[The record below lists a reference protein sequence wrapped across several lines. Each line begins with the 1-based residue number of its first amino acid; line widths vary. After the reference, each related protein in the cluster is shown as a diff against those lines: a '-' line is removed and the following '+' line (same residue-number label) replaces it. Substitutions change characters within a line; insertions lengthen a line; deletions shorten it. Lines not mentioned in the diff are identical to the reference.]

1 MALTVKKR
9 EKISVENTPCEWR
22 KYADGVSFELY
33 ALSNPLYMQAMAT
46 QERRDANVDILDLD
60 EEQNSL
66 EMQVKIV
73 GRYLVKDWKGI
84 VDEQGEPLALTPD
97 SFVDL
102 VVADSAILGWIVEQ
116 AAEIAKQQ
124 KEYVADTKKK
134 SSNVTSG
141 KSNTAS

>member
-141 KSNTAS
+141 KSNTVS